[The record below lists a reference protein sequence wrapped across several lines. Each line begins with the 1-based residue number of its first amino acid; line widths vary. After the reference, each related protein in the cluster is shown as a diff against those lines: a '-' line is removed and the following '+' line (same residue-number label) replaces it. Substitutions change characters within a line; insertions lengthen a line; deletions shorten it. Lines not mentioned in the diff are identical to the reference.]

1 MRATKPLKKLN
12 KETMAEVF
20 YAGEFARDI
29 IRRKKPKYLEVV
41 VRNLPL
47 RGVAKYLR
55 KYGSIIEVDKDKGF
69 VIFEPREN
77 GSIIKVSLPK
87 KGKKYNAYYELIDDA
102 KARDFTIN
110 AMYLPINSKSKA
122 DIIDFLG
129 GQRDIKRR
137 RIKTVRAPKYS
148 IKENPERILRA
159 ISLSAS
165 LHYKIDVNLFYSIKS
180 NHFLINKLSAE
191 DIRNELVEILLSDK
205 PSKCFKILYKLGL
218 LNIIMPELGIA
229 VGVMQNEKYHKYDV
243 FRHCIYACDKVEPD
257 LILRLAALLHDIGK
271 PQTREEVTNRDG
283 KIKATFYNHEVMGS
297 KIAKRILKRLKFS
310 QAVILQVTELI
321 YHHMYNYEP
330 NEWTDTAVRRFI
342 KKIKITDKDLKDL
355 ANLPVFLVRKA
366 DRLANGQ
373 TLKAISYRQRMF
385 EERIKKIYNES
396 KVLDVGDL
404 VIDGTIIMEK
414 FNLKPGPTIGNILNR
429 LLSMVIEDQKMN
441 DKDLLIEAASDY
453 LSEALK

>member
-29 IRRKKPKYLEVV
+29 IRRKKSKHLEVV

-47 RGVAKYLR
+47 RGIVKYLR
-55 KYGSIIEVDKDKGF
+55 KYGTITEVNKDEGF
-69 VIFEPREN
+69 LIFTPKEN

-129 GQRDIKRR
+129 GQRDIRHRK
-137 RIKTVRAPKYS
+137 IKTVKAPKYS
-148 IKENPERILRA
+148 IRENPARILRA

-180 NHFLINKLSAE
+180 NYFLINRLPAE
-191 DIRNELVEILLSDK
+191 DIRNELIEILLSDR

-218 LNIIMPELGIA
+218 LNIIMPELCIA

-243 FRHCIYACDKVEPD
+243 FRHCIYACDKVELD
-257 LILRLAALLHDIGK
+257 LTLRLAALLHDIGK
-271 PQTREEVTNRDG
+271 PQTREEVTNKNG
-283 KIKATFYNHEVMGS
+283 KTKVTFYNHEVMGS
-297 KIAKRILKRLKFS
+297 KIAKKILKRLKFG
-310 QAVILQVTELI
+310 QAMILQVTELV

-330 NEWTDTAVRRFI
+330 NEWTNTAVRRFI

-355 ANLPVFLVRKA
+355 ANLPIFLVRKA

-404 VIDGTIIMEK
+404 AIDGNMIMEK
-414 FNLKPGPTIGNILNR
+414 FNLKPGPTIGNILNH
-429 LLSMVIEDQKMN
+429 LLNIVMEDQKVN
-441 DKDLLIEAASDY
+441 EKDLLIEAASNY